1 MMLWSFEWPSY
12 YWMQKLHQELRN
24 GVPAFVTQVPCQ
36 VAGEHHAEY
45 RDCTGPDLARG
56 LAESWIAPRR

>member
-1 MMLWSFEWPSY
+1 
-12 YWMQKLHQELRN
+12 MQKLHQELRN